1 MFSAIQ
7 MRKNVSEV
15 SGISVI
21 AESKRSLD
29 FACCCRCFRI
39 FDLSQIRLFLGAM
52 FKHVVAIACL
62 LLLGVSLAV
71 AQNTAKPATKPKT
84 EPFTTGSSPALDVG
98 TTPRIDSPEWKKEQ
112 AESERKEQLLKSKI
126 NSICR
131 GC

>member
-1 MFSAIQ
+1 MFHHHS
-7 MRKNVSEV
+7 
-15 SGISVI
+15 
-21 AESKRSLD
+21 
-29 FACCCRCFRI
+29 CCCRCFRI